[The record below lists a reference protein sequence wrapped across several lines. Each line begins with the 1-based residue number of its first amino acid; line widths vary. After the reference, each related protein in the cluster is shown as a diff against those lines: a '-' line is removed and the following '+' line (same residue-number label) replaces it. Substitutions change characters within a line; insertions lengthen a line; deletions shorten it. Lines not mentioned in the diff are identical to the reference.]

1 MTRPFNP
8 SNKPGTC
15 LWCGR
20 KLRPSYRAETV
31 GTGKWRRPKACSGCG
46 AEGDVFDKTALPGH
60 YVCRACSTNLFGIQR
75 RRLVGRREIAPAPE
89 FFDTNTCARAFAE
102 SAARDGIRMH
112 MSRRIARKLLD
123 GLSYQARQA
132 LGQVVDLTETQV
144 SDDIERVEGGKAWA
158 LLTEGLDRCRS
169 ETERVAWRAYVEA
182 LQSCVKE

>member
-20 KLRPSYRAETV
+20 KLQPQYRAETV
-31 GTGKWRRPKACSGCG
+31 GTGKWRRPECGCG
-46 AEGDVFDKTALPGH
+46 AEREALEKTEDPGV
-60 YVCRACSTNLFGIQR
+60 YRCGVCSSLCYGTQAR
-75 RRLVGRREIAPAPE
+75 RIVGRREIAPAPE

-112 MSRRIARKLLD
+112 MSRRIARMLLD

-132 LGQVVDLTETQV
+132 LGQVMDLTETQV
-144 SDDIERVEGGKAWA
+144 SDDIERVKGGKAWA